1 MQIKIFFITLIVLIV
16 SAFTFKDKLEG
27 KSYRIIINEKKGDV
41 YSDKSFQH
49 IIEFEKGKL
58 YCDAW
63 LYEKFVFKDLDYK
76 IVRDTSYTED
86 DELINLFTID
96 LKGKNNIDEDLKGS
110 ITFTNSDCEGVFKIF
125 RKDVLKKVFEFSGS
139 EIAVKK

>member
-1 MQIKIFFITLIVLIV
+1 MRSKLFSILLLALAL
-16 SAFTFKDKLEG
+16 SAFTSKDKLEG

-49 IIEFEKGKL
+49 IIEFEKSKL

-63 LYEKFVFKDLDYK
+63 LYEKFAYKELDYK
-76 IVRDTSYTED
+76 IVKDTSYMED
-86 DELINLFTID
+86 DEPINLFTID
-96 LKGKNNIDEDLKGS
+96 LKGKNNLDEDLKGS

-125 RKDVLKKVFEFSGS
+125 RKDMLKKVFEFSGS
-139 EIAVKK
+139 EQATKK

>member
-1 MQIKIFFITLIVLIV
+1 MHTKVFFITLLTLVL
-16 SAFTFKDKLEG
+16 SAFTFIDKLEG

-63 LYEKFVFKDLDYK
+63 LYEKFNYKDLDYK
-76 IVRDTSYTED
+76 IVKDTTYMED
-86 DELINLFTID
+86 EERINLFTID
-96 LKGKNNIDEDLKGS
+96 LKGKNNLDEDLKGS

-139 EIAVKK
+139 EQATKK

>member
-1 MQIKIFFITLIVLIV
+1 MNKKILFFTIIALVS
-16 SAFTFKDKLEG
+16 SAFSFKDKLEG

-41 YSDKSFQH
+41 YSEKSFQH

-63 LYEKFVFKDLDYK
+63 LYEKFAYKELVYK
-76 IVRDTSYTED
+76 IIKDTSYIEED
-86 DELINLFTID
+86 DSVNLVTIY
-96 LKGKNNIDEDLKGS
+96 LKGKNDMDEDLKGS
-110 ITFTNSDCEGVFKIF
+110 ITFTNSDCEGAFKIF

-139 EIAVKK
+139 EQATKK

>member
-1 MQIKIFFITLIVLIV
+1 MHTKVFFITHLTLVL
-16 SAFTFKDKLEG
+16 SAFTFIDKLEG

-63 LYEKFVFKDLDYK
+63 LYEKFNYKDLDYK
-76 IVRDTSYTED
+76 IVKDTTYMED
-86 DELINLFTID
+86 EERINLFTID
-96 LKGKNNIDEDLKGS
+96 LKGKNNLDEDLKGS

-139 EIAVKK
+139 EQATKK